1 MKKETKKIKLT
12 DNEYRL
18 MEVIWDEEP
27 VLATKLVEI
36 CLEKCGW
43 KKSTVYTMIRR
54 MDSKNILSFGESV
67 VVSKVKK
74 EQVLKAEGEALLQ
87 KAFGDSL
94 PDFFAAFLEGR
105 QLTKSESA
113 KIQKMIKEAT
123 KK

>member
-1 MKKETKKIKLT
+1 MSKEKKQIRLT

-18 MEVIWDEEP
+18 MEVIWDTEP

-43 KKSTVYTMIRR
+43 KKSTVYTMLRR
-54 MDSKNILSFGESV
+54 MDTKGILSFADGE
-67 VVSKVKK
+67 VVSRIKR
-74 EQVLKAEGEALLQ
+74 EQALKAEGEALLQ

-105 QLTKSESA
+105 HLTKEESDR
-113 KIQKMIKEAT
+113 IQKMIRDAT
-123 KK
+123 E

>member
-1 MKKETKKIKLT
+1 MSKENKQIRLT

-18 MEVIWDEEP
+18 MEVIWDTEP

-43 KKSTVYTMIRR
+43 KKSTVYTMLRR
-54 MDSKNILSFGESV
+54 MDTKGILAFADGE
-67 VVSKVKK
+67 VVSRIKR
-74 EQVLKAEGEALLQ
+74 EQALKAEGEALLQ

-105 QLTKSESA
+105 HLTKEESDR
-113 KIQKMIKEAT
+113 IQKMIRDAT
-123 KK
+123 E

>member
-1 MKKETKKIKLT
+1 MSKEKIQIRLT

-18 MEVIWDEEP
+18 MEVIWDTEP

-43 KKSTVYTMIRR
+43 KKSTVYTMLRR
-54 MDSKNILSFGESV
+54 MDTKGILSFADGE
-67 VVSKVKK
+67 VVSGIKR
-74 EQVLKAEGEALLQ
+74 EQALKAEGEALLQ

-105 QLTKSESA
+105 HLTKEESDR
-113 KIQKMIKEAT
+113 IQKMIRDVTE
-123 KK
+123 

>member
-1 MKKETKKIKLT
+1 MSKENKQIRLT

-18 MEVIWDEEP
+18 MEVIWDTEP

-43 KKSTVYTMIRR
+43 KKSTVYTMLRR
-54 MDSKNILSFGESV
+54 PDTTGILAFAVGE
-67 VVSKVKK
+67 VVSRIKR
-74 EQVLKAEGEALLQ
+74 EQALKAEGEALLQ

-105 QLTKSESA
+105 HLTKEESDR
-113 KIQKMIKEAT
+113 IQKMIRDAT
-123 KK
+123 E

>member
-1 MKKETKKIKLT
+1 MSKENKQIRLT

-18 MEVIWDEEP
+18 MEVIWDTEP

-43 KKSTVYTMIRR
+43 KKSTVYTMLRR
-54 MDSKNILSFGESV
+54 MDTKGILAFRDGE
-67 VVSKVKK
+67 VVSKIKR
-74 EQVLKAEGEALLQ
+74 EQALKAEGEALLQ

-105 QLTKSESA
+105 HLTKEESDR
-113 KIQKMIKEAT
+113 IQKMIRDAT
-123 KK
+123 E

>member
-1 MKKETKKIKLT
+1 MSKEKIQIRLT

-18 MEVIWDEEP
+18 MEVIWDTEP

-43 KKSTVYTMIRR
+43 KKSTVYTMLRR
-54 MDSKNILSFGESV
+54 MDTKGILSFADGE
-67 VVSKVKK
+67 VVSGIKR
-74 EQVLKAEGEALLQ
+74 EQALKAEGEALLQ

-105 QLTKSESA
+105 HLTKEESDR
-113 KIQKMIKEAT
+113 IQKMIRDAT
-123 KK
+123 E

>member
-1 MKKETKKIKLT
+1 MSKEKKQIRLT

-18 MEVIWDEEP
+18 MEVIWDTEP

-43 KKSTVYTMIRR
+43 KKSTVYTMLRR
-54 MDSKNILSFGESV
+54 MDTKGILSFADGE
-67 VVSKVKK
+67 VVSGIKR
-74 EQVLKAEGEALLQ
+74 EQALKAEGEALLQ

-105 QLTKSESA
+105 HLTKEESDR
-113 KIQKMIKEAT
+113 IQKMIRDAT
-123 KK
+123 E

>member
-1 MKKETKKIKLT
+1 MSKENKQIRLT

-18 MEVIWDEEP
+18 MEVIWDTEP

-43 KKSTVYTMIRR
+43 KKSTVYTMLRR
-54 MDSKNILSFGESV
+54 MDTKGILSFADGE
-67 VVSKVKK
+67 VVSAIKR
-74 EQVLKAEGEALLQ
+74 EQALKAEGEALLQ

-105 QLTKSESA
+105 HLTKEESDR
-113 KIQKMIKEAT
+113 IQKMIRDAT
-123 KK
+123 E

>member
-1 MKKETKKIKLT
+1 MSKENKQIRLT

-18 MEVIWDEEP
+18 MEVIWDTEP

-43 KKSTVYTMIRR
+43 KKSTVYTMLRR
-54 MDSKNILSFGESV
+54 MDTKGILSFADGE
-67 VVSKVKK
+67 VVSRIKR
-74 EQVLKAEGEALLQ
+74 EQALKAEGEALLQ

-105 QLTKSESA
+105 HLTKEESDR
-113 KIQKMIKEAT
+113 IQKMIRDAT
-123 KK
+123 E

>member
-1 MKKETKKIKLT
+1 MSKENKQIRLT

-18 MEVIWDEEP
+18 MEVIWDTEP

-43 KKSTVYTMIRR
+43 KKSTVYTMLRR
-54 MDSKNILSFGESV
+54 MDTKGILSFADGE
-67 VVSKVKK
+67 VVSGIKR
-74 EQVLKAEGEALLQ
+74 EQALKAEGEALLQ

-105 QLTKSESA
+105 HLTKEESDR
-113 KIQKMIKEAT
+113 IQKMIRDAT
-123 KK
+123 E

>member
-1 MKKETKKIKLT
+1 MSKENKQIRLT

-18 MEVIWDEEP
+18 MEVIWDTEP

-43 KKSTVYTMIRR
+43 KKSTVYTMLRR
-54 MDSKNILSFGESV
+54 MDTKGILSFADGE
-67 VVSKVKK
+67 VVSAIRR
-74 EQVLKAEGEALLQ
+74 EQALKAEGEALLQ

-105 QLTKSESA
+105 HLTKEESDR
-113 KIQKMIKEAT
+113 IQKIIRDAT
-123 KK
+123 E